1 METRARYTVF
11 DDLTSSSSQNT
22 LMHDKSEKC
31 DSMFELT
38 KPQYTKNKD
47 QNKNMRTRLV
57 RCLRKL
63 ARFRMKRDT
72 WIAFAL
78 IMLVGCI
85 FILGSAGASMATSKY
100 LVDSAI
106 ADHKVDCTPCNFSS
120 LFGCDTVNYIWH
132 RRQSRS
138 SSSYCGNCDIHSI
151 YVCLHHMENE
161 PPAETEEIY

>member
-1 METRARYTVF
+1 METRVRYTIF

-47 QNKNMRTRLV
+47 QKKNMRTRLV

-72 WIAFAL
+72 WIALAL
-78 IMLVGCI
+78 IKLVGCI
-85 FILGSAGASMATSKY
+85 FIVGLVGASMATSKY
-100 LVDSAI
+100 MYVKAK
-106 ADHKVDCTPCNFSS
+106 ADHKVD
-120 LFGCDTVNYIWH
+120 
-132 RRQSRS
+132 
-138 SSSYCGNCDIHSI
+138 
-151 YVCLHHMENE
+151 
-161 PPAETEEIY
+161 